1 MLDRLRELQPQLP
14 PAEARV
20 AEVLLQQPQAFM
32 RTPVAEIARRA
43 GTSQPTVLRF
53 CRTMGASGLQDF
65 KLKLAAALQLGGGG
79 GVHPAVAGD
88 DPLPVLAHK
97 VVEASVLALN
107 SVGTSLDLGVVGSV
121 VDRLATAKRAD
132 FVGIGQS
139 ALVAQDAKLK
149 FFRFGLVCEAHAD
162 PSQQAMSASTL
173 QAGDLLVVISASG
186 RSPELFDAIAL
197 ARAGGAAVVSI
208 GAPGSPVDALADHVL
223 HALPVDDPDTHLPML
238 GRLQHL
244 LIVDLLAVALAQRL
258 GEPGR
263 ERLARFK
270 QVLAQRRRRGP
281 PNPAPRDR
289 ARKSIA

>member
-1 MLDRLRELQPQLP
+1 MLGRLREMQPQLP

-20 AEVLLQQPQAFM
+20 AAVLLQQPHAFM
-32 RTPVAEIARRA
+32 RTPVAEIARQA

-65 KLKLAAALQLGGGG
+65 KLKLAASLQLGGSA
-79 GVHPAVAGD
+79 VHPAVAAE
-88 DPLPVLAHK
+88 DPLPVLARK
-97 VVEASVLALN
+97 VIDASALALN
-107 SVGTSLDLGVVGSV
+107 SVATSLDLGVVEQV
-121 VDRLATAKRAD
+121 VDRLARARRVD

-162 PSQQAMSASTL
+162 PSLQAMSASTL
-173 QAGDLLVVISASG
+173 GAQDLLVVISASG

-197 ARAGGAAVVSI
+197 ARTAGAAVVSI

-223 HALPVDDPDTHLPML
+223 HALPVDDPDRHMPML

-244 LIVDLLAVALAQRL
+244 LIIDLLAVALAQRL

-263 ERLARFK
+263 ERLSRFK
-270 QVLAQRRRRGP
+270 QVLAGRRRRPG
-281 PNPAPRDR
+281 
-289 ARKSIA
+289 

>member
-1 MLDRLRELQPQLP
+1 MALLQRLRELLPQLP
-14 PAEARV
+14 PSEARV
-20 AEVLLQQPQAFM
+20 AEVLLQQPHAFM
-32 RTPVAEIARRA
+32 RTPVAEIARLA

-65 KLKLAAALQLGGGG
+65 KLKLAASLQLGGG

-107 SVGTSLDLGVVGSV
+107 SVGTSLDLSV
-121 VDRLATAKRAD
+121 VEQVVNRLTQARRVD

-162 PSQQAMSASTL
+162 PSLQVMSASTL
-173 QAGDLLVVISASG
+173 GPGDLLVLISASG
-186 RSPELFDAIAL
+186 RSPELFDAIAP
-197 ARAGGAAVVSI
+197 ARAGGAVVVSI

-223 HALPVDDPDTHLPML
+223 HALPVDDPDTHMPML

-263 ERLARFK
+263 ERLARLK
-270 QVLAQRRRRGP
+270 QVLAGRRRRGG
-281 PNPAPRDR
+281 
-289 ARKSIA
+289 

>member
-1 MLDRLRELQPQLP
+1 MALLDRLRDLQPQLP

-20 AEVLLQQPQAFM
+20 AEVLLRQPQAFM
-32 RTPVAEIARRA
+32 RTPVAEIARQA

-65 KLKLAAALQLGGGG
+65 KLMLAASLQLGGGG
-79 GVHPAVAGD
+79 VHPTVAGD

-107 SVGTSLDLGVVGSV
+107 SVGTSLDLAVVARV
-121 VDRLATAKRAD
+121 VDRLAAARRVD

-149 FFRFGLVCEAHAD
+149 FFRFGLACEAHAD
-162 PSQQAMSASTL
+162 PSWQAMSASTL
-173 QAGDLLVVISASG
+173 APGDLLVVISASG

-197 ARAGGAAVVSI
+197 ARAGGAAIVSI

-258 GEPGR
+258 GTPGR
-263 ERLARFK
+263 EGLARFK
-270 QVLAQRRRRGP
+270 QVLAERRRSRQRRLHEAGT
-281 PNPAPRDR
+281 N
-289 ARKSIA
+289 

>member
-1 MLDRLRELQPQLP
+1 MALLERLRELLPQLP
-14 PAEARV
+14 PSEARV
-20 AEVLLQQPQAFM
+20 AEVLLRQPHAFM
-32 RTPVAEIARRA
+32 RTPVAEIAREA

-79 GVHPAVAGD
+79 GVHPTVAGD
-88 DPLPVLAHK
+88 DSLPVLAHK
-97 VVEASVLALN
+97 VVEASVRALN
-107 SVGTSLDLGVVGSV
+107 SVGTSLDLGVVEQV
-121 VDRLATAKRAD
+121 VDRLAAARRVD
-132 FVGIGQS
+132 FVGVGQS

-162 PSQQAMSASTL
+162 PSMQAMSASTL
-173 QAGDLLVVISASG
+173 GPGDLLVLISASG
-186 RSPELFDAIAL
+186 RSPELFDAIAI

-244 LIVDLLAVALAQRL
+244 LIVDLLAVALAQRQ

-263 ERLARFK
+263 ERLARYK
-270 QVLAQRRRRGP
+270 QVLARRRRRG
-281 PNPAPRDR
+281 
-289 ARKSIA
+289 

>member
-1 MLDRLRELQPQLP
+1 VGRGLEDLSVALLERLRELKPQLP
-14 PAEARV
+14 PSEARV
-20 AEVLLQQPQAFM
+20 AEVLLQQPHAFM
-32 RTPVAEIARRA
+32 RTPVAEIARLA

-65 KLKLAAALQLGGGG
+65 KLKLAASLQLGGG

-97 VVEASVLALN
+97 VVEASVRALN
-107 SVGTSLDLGVVGSV
+107 SVGTSLDLGVVAQV
-121 VDRLATAKRAD
+121 VDKLAAARRVD

-149 FFRFGLVCEAHAD
+149 FFRFGLVCEAFAD
-162 PSQQAMSASTL
+162 PSLQVMSASTL
-173 QAGDLLVVISASG
+173 GPGDLLVLISASG
-186 RSPELFDAIAL
+186 RSPELFDAIAA
-197 ARAGGAAVVSI
+197 ARAGGATVVSI

-223 HALPVDDPDTHLPML
+223 HALPVDDPDTHMPML

-263 ERLARFK
+263 ERLARLK
-270 QVLAQRRRRGP
+270 QVLAGRRRR
-281 PNPAPRDR
+281 R
-289 ARKSIA
+289 A

>member
-1 MLDRLRELQPQLP
+1 MLDRLREMQPQLP

-20 AEVLLQQPQAFM
+20 AAVLLQQPAAFM
-32 RTPVAEIARRA
+32 RTPVARIARQA

-65 KLKLAAALQLGGGG
+65 KLKLAAALQLGGSA
-79 GVHPAVAGD
+79 VHPAVAAD
-88 DPLPVLAHK
+88 DPLPVLARK
-97 VVEASVLALN
+97 VIDAGALALN
-107 SVGTSLDLGVVGSV
+107 SVATSLDLGVVEQV
-121 VDRLATAKRAD
+121 VDRLARARRVD

-162 PSQQAMSASTL
+162 PSLQAMSASTL
-173 QAGDLLVVISASG
+173 GAHDLLVVISASG

-223 HALPVDDPDTHLPML
+223 HALPVDDPDRHMPML

-263 ERLARFK
+263 ERLSRLK
-270 QVLAQRRRRGP
+270 QVLAGRRRHPG
-281 PNPAPRDR
+281 
-289 ARKSIA
+289 